1 MKNTS
6 RGRKPATTTA
16 VSFNGSKSQIFN
28 YNANPVTFRAID
40 GSLMVNATQMAKPF
54 EKAVSQWL
62 RLPSTKA
69 YIMAL
74 IDVRLQGFNMQ
85 KSHIENRKPL
95 NERELRTNNFV
106 RAKKGG
112 RGSGTYLH
120 EDIAIEFAR
129 WLSPAFAVWCNDRI
143 KELLCQGVTQQHPQE
158 QPRPT
163 TPQTLTLDDVLH
175 RLREATDLVTALKQ
189 ERAER
194 ERLEAVLS
202 GIKRQIE
209 ALPAPTI
216 GASNNQPTLFNNL

>member
-1 MKNTS
+1 MTHIS
-6 RGRKPATTTA
+6 RSRIFTA
-16 VSFNGSKSQIFN
+16 VTPIVEGVPSQIFN
-28 YNANPVTFRAID
+28 YNANPVTFRSID
-40 GSLMVNATQMAKPF
+40 GALMVNATQMAKPF
-54 EKAVSQWL
+54 KKAVGQWL

-95 NERELRTNNFV
+95 NERELRTNKFV

-143 KELLCQGVTQQHPQE
+143 KELFRQRVTQQTAQE
-158 QPRPT
+158 QPQPT
-163 TPQTLTLDDVLH
+163 TPQTLTLDDVLS
-175 RLREATDLVTALKQ
+175 RLREAEDLITALKE

-194 ERLEAVLS
+194 ERLEAILA
-202 GIKRQIE
+202 GIRSQIDT
-209 ALPAPTI
+209 AQGARLPI
-216 GASNNQPTLFNNL
+216 SLPTLF

>member
-1 MKNTS
+1 MSHTFK
-6 RGRKPATTTA
+6 GRKPATTTA
-16 VSFNGSKSQIFN
+16 VSSSNGSLSKIFN
-28 YNANPVTFRAID
+28 YGDTAVTFRTID

-54 EKAVSQWL
+54 GKQVYEWL

-74 IDVRLQGFNMQ
+74 IDVRLQKLNKGI
-85 KSHIENRKPL
+85 SRIEDRKPL

-129 WLSPAFAVWCNDRI
+129 WLSPAFAIWCNDRI
-143 KELLCQGVTQQHPQE
+143 KELFRQSVTQQHPQE
-158 QPRPT
+158 LPQPT
-163 TPQTLTLDDVLH
+163 TLQTLTLDDVLH

-194 ERLEAVLS
+194 ERLEAILS
-202 GIKRQIE
+202 AIRRQIDGQPPKSE
-209 ALPAPTI
+209 RLPVLLPE
-216 GASNNQPTLFNNL
+216 LF

>member
-1 MKNTS
+1 MSHTFK
-6 RGRKPATTTA
+6 GRKPATTTA
-16 VSFNGSKSQIFN
+16 VSSSNGSLSKTFN
-28 YNANPVTFRAID
+28 YGDTVVTFRTID

-54 EKAVSQWL
+54 GKQVYEWL

-74 IDVRLQGFNMQ
+74 IDVRLQKLNKGI
-85 KSHIENRKPL
+85 SRIEDRKPL

-129 WLSPAFAVWCNDRI
+129 WLSPAFAIWCNDRI
-143 KELLCQGVTQQHPQE
+143 KELFRQGVAQQHPQE
-158 QPRPT
+158 QPQPHS
-163 TPQTLTLDDVLH
+163 PEMLTIDGILQ

-194 ERLEAVLS
+194 ERLEAILANRKS
-202 GIKRQIE
+202 QIDSVPSTAE
-209 ALPAPTI
+209 RLPILIPD
-216 GASNNQPTLFNNL
+216 LF

>member
-1 MKNTS
+1 MLHTS
-6 RGRKPATTTA
+6 KGRKPATTTA
-16 VSFNGSKSQIFN
+16 VSSDGSKLQIFN
-28 YNANPVTFRAID
+28 YNANPVTFRAVD

-54 EKAVSQWL
+54 GKQVYEWL

-74 IDVRLQGFNMQ
+74 IDVRLQKLNTGI
-85 KSHIENRKPL
+85 SRIEDRKPL

-129 WLSPAFAVWCNDRI
+129 WLSPVFAVWCNDRI
-143 KELLCQGVTQQHPQE
+143 KELFIQGVTQPHPQE
-158 QPRPT
+158 QPQPKVKT
-163 TPQTLTLDDVLH
+163 IDDILDCLQ
-175 RLREATDLVTALKQ
+175 EATDLLTALKA

-194 ERLEAVLS
+194 ERLEGVLS
-202 GIKRQIE
+202 AIKRQID
-209 ALPAPTI
+209 
-216 GASNNQPTLFNNL
+216 GQPPKSEIIIKSQTTLF

>member
-1 MKNTS
+1 MSHTS
-6 RGRKPATTTA
+6 KSRKPATTTTG
-16 VSFNGSKSQIFN
+16 SSNGTKSQIFN
-28 YNANPVTFRAID
+28 YNNAVTFRTID
-40 GSLMVNATQMAKPF
+40 GALMVNATQMAKPF
-54 EKAVSQWL
+54 KKAVGQWL

-69 YIMAL
+69 YIMAV

-95 NERELRTNNFV
+95 NGRELRINKFV
-106 RAKKGG
+106 RAKRGG

-143 KELLCQGVTQQHPQE
+143 KELLRQGVAQQHPQE
-158 QPRPT
+158 QPQ
-163 TPQTLTLDDVLH
+163 PQSPEMLTIDGVLQ

-194 ERLEAVLS
+194 ERLEAILAN
-202 GIKRQIE
+202 IKSQIDSVPSTAE
-209 ALPAPTI
+209 RLPILIPD
-216 GASNNQPTLFNNL
+216 LF